1 MREFHGCKT
10 QPCHSLWGQYLVLFV
25 TSLLL
30 TCVTCRLAPLLLPNC
45 VLEKAQL
52 PSCVCSLALLA
63 WATVLPPQTFVRFA
77 LIVKNLPREKKP
89 PFSRSIRP
97 FRTMSNCL
105 FCYTCVKPL
114 RSLLWIVPSM
124 AGGYGDMGTV
134 WCTLLFQLLGGRD
147 RIVIWRPVMV
157 KQWLWSQP
165 GLWETLSQNNK
176 IKARLSTRQ
185 GSKQTSSFSSCTWI
199 LPPPHICSHIYTPTP
214 PHPTHIHSHVH
225 TPYTHPTHLHNHAY
239 FL

>member
-1 MREFHGCKT
+1 MPLALRSV
-10 QPCHSLWGQYLVLFV
+10 PCIVRHFAIINVRDVPLGSLVASQLCAWESTAAFL
-25 TSLLL
+25 
-30 TCVTCRLAPLLLPNC
+30 CLLPSTAGVSSC
-45 VLEKAQL
+45 PP
-52 PSCVCSLALLA
+52 PSNLRKICSYS
-63 WATVLPPQTFVRFA
+63 
-77 LIVKNLPREKKP
+77 KKP
-89 PFSRSIRP
+89 AKRKKSPFSRSIRP

-199 LPPPHICSHIYTPTP
+199 LPPPPHICSHIYTPTP